1 MQAHVRDGGK
11 EKLSKS
17 VVVVFVVVVIVVLFN
32 TSTGA
37 GWRTK
42 QYQGFILFYFILLSI
57 FLMNFICYL
66 ECSR

>member
-17 VVVVFVVVVIVVLFN
+17 VVVVVVFVVVVIIVLFN

-42 QYQGFILFYFILLSI
+42 QYQGFILFYI
-57 FLMNFICYL
+57 ICNL